1 MGNTLQSHSQRQWQ
15 IRYKLSFSHTHKGSR
30 DRHTGEHRWLA
41 RKDRLGLHRMEKVRF
56 RRFQKNKTFHLY
68 YTRAEPLPL
77 CRNFTTMIHVMYICR
92 HLSRYGFMT
101 SLKCW
106 CNNKIKMK
114 KKNPKTHTEW
124 KWSKTTQKQNTR
136 LFKYIF
142 ETFFLFF
149 FYMSSSSC
157 ACRIMKLQRS
167 FHRKA
172 NRPWVVALGEFLP
185 RTGSV

>member
-114 KKNPKTHTEW
+114 KKIPKP
-124 KWSKTTQKQNTR
+124 TQNENDPKQHKSRTQDFSN
-136 LFKYIF
+136 IF
-142 ETFFLFF
+142 LKLFF
-149 FYMSSSSC
+149 FFFFTC
-157 ACRIMKLQRS
+157 LQV
-167 FHRKA
+167 HA
-172 NRPWVVALGEFLP
+172 HAV
-185 RTGSV
+185 